1 MPTKKRSLPSP
12 DWQDILKALPTDM
25 LAVKQKRKLALTR
38 RVIDS
43 RQVAE

>member
-25 LAVKQKRKLALTR
+25 LAVEQKRRLALR
-38 RVIDS
+38 KRVMEIPD
-43 RQVAE
+43 